1 MKKRKSNLSK
11 ARRLQAE
18 KGANKLGS
26 AGIKG
31 PPKTQ
36 IDALLH
42 LYTTREFDEAES
54 LAATVT
60 TKYPADPF
68 AWKVLAAIY
77 GQTARLTESVKAG
90 RKLVA
95 LSPNDAEAHNNLGS
109 ALRRLGSLPEALE
122 SFKKAVAYDPAFGLA
137 HFNAG
142 TVLMDL
148 EQLDAAGT
156 SLQLATSLSP
166 NFADG
171 CTNYGL
177 VLKALGRLDEAEVHQ
192 RRALALR
199 PNEPE
204 VLSNLS
210 TTLHAA
216 GKFGEAESLLLRAI
230 SLDENSA
237 GLQVNLGSVLLSQ
250 RKTQEAV
257 DRFELAVSL
266 DARLVRAHANLGV
279 ALYRLERLEEAAASC
294 RLALEVD
301 PNDAETHNNLGVI
314 LHELGRPYEAMKSFA
329 QAVEMKTDVA
339 MAEAHLVHQRQRVCE
354 FLAPDLQIHAANH
367 LGITGNPI
375 RPFLALSWADNPEQ
389 HLLRA
394 RAYCNEEY
402 KAAPQSLPVK
412 PAVPPPRL
420 KIGYFSADFHDFPGM
435 YLMAGLLESHDRE
448 RFEVYAFSYGP
459 DRDDAMRRR
468 IVAAVDHFI
477 DIREMSTQEAVD
489 LSRKHGI
496 DIALHRNGHTK
507 GSRTE
512 LFQHRLAPV
521 QVSYLG
527 YPGTLGADFIDY
539 LVADPVVIPEKERQ
553 HYCEKIIYLPDTY
566 QPNDNTRHIAETSTT
581 RADFN
586 LPEDAFVFCCF
597 NHNYKISPREFDIW
611 MRLLGNVEGSVLWL
625 LNSNVWAVMNLKKEA
640 ERRGIDPSRLIF
652 AEKIPHAE
660 HLARH
665 KHADLFVDTFNY
677 NAHTTA
683 SDALWTGLPV
693 VTKQGRQFAARVA
706 ASLLTAVGLPELITE
721 SEEDYERLILNLAQ
735 DRQQLSAI
743 KATLEENRRTEPL
756 FDTQR
761 YTRYLETGLI
771 QAYQHYFCGSDCMDI
786 WIRD

>member
-1 MKKRKSNLSK
+1 
-11 ARRLQAE
+11 
-18 KGANKLGS
+18 
-26 AGIKG
+26 
-31 PPKTQ
+31 
-36 IDALLH
+36 
-42 LYTTREFDEAES
+42 
-54 LAATVT
+54 
-60 TKYPADPF
+60 
-68 AWKVLAAIY
+68 
-77 GQTARLTESVKAG
+77 
-90 RKLVA
+90 
-95 LSPNDAEAHNNLGS
+95 
-109 ALRRLGSLPEALE
+109 
-122 SFKKAVAYDPAFGLA
+122 
-137 HFNAG
+137 
-142 TVLMDL
+142 
-148 EQLDAAGT
+148 
-156 SLQLATSLSP
+156 
-166 NFADG
+166 
-171 CTNYGL
+171 
-177 VLKALGRLDEAEVHQ
+177 
-192 RRALALR
+192 
-199 PNEPE
+199 
-204 VLSNLS
+204 
-210 TTLHAA
+210 
-216 GKFGEAESLLLRAI
+216 
-230 SLDENSA
+230 
-237 GLQVNLGSVLLSQ
+237 
-250 RKTQEAV
+250 
-257 DRFELAVSL
+257 
-266 DARLVRAHANLGV
+266 V

-301 PNDAETHNNLGVI
+301 PSDAETHNNFGVI
-314 LHELGRPYEAMKSFA
+314 LHELGRPYEAMKSFE
-329 QAVEMKTDVA
+329 QAVEIKTDVA

-354 FLAPDLQIHAANH
+354 FLAPDLHIHAANH
-367 LGITGNPI
+367 LGITGKPI

-394 RAYCNEEY
+394 RAYCIEEY

-412 PAVPPPRL
+412 PAVSPPRL

-539 LVADPVVIPEKERQ
+539 LVADPVVIPAEERQ
-553 HYCEKIIYLPDTY
+553 YYCEKIIYLPDTY
-566 QPNDNTRHIAETSTT
+566 QPNDNTRQIAETSTT

-597 NHNYKISPREFDIW
+597 NQNYKISPREFDIW
-611 MRLLGNVEGSVLWL
+611 MRVLGNVEGSVLWL

-683 SDALWTGLPV
+683 SDALWAGLPV

-735 DRQQLSAI
+735 DRQKLSAI

-761 YTRYLETGLI
+761 YTRHLESGLI
-771 QAYQHYFCGSDCMDI
+771 QCYQQYFCGSDCVDI
-786 WIRD
+786 WVRD